1 MRDKHPAEWDRAVK
15 FDAEIRNSTKAGAR
29 LPVFLHSSLVALD
42 QVLLDRPEK
51 SMFPEEPDA
60 FGNECEGMCGV

>member
-1 MRDKHPAEWDRAVK
+1 MTAKLGP
-15 FDAEIRNSTKAGAR
+15 
-29 LPVFLHSSLVALD
+29 LD

-51 SMFPEEPDA
+51 SMFPEEPDQ